1 MSIEFIGYIGGHH
14 ASEIHP
20 RSGPTLQPDYVET
33 VARAHEEAGFDRALV
48 AFHSNSPDSTL
59 IAAHAASVTKKLQF
73 LIAHLGKKPALPHF
87 FCLSRS
93 CTAGRGSGV

>member
-33 VARAHEEAGFDRALV
+33 VARAHEDAGFDRALV

-59 IAAHAASVTKKLQF
+59 IASHAASVTKKLQF
-73 LIAHLGKKPALPHF
+73 LIAHRPGFTQPTLAARQFTTLD
-87 FCLSRS
+87 
-93 CTAGRGSGV
+93 